1 MDNSF
6 LHSKKLLLVD
16 DKPELLKMVS
26 AILADE
32 GFQRLVIAA
41 NMKAGIAAAK
51 AEKPDLAILDV
62 ILSDGDG
69 FALMEQILAFALTFG
84 GIVFREYGS
93 ASPANMLEAVT
104 ADLSASGISEER
116 SQELSSP

>member
-69 FALMEQILAFALTFG
+69 FALMEQILAFALGFFTK
-84 GIVFREYGS
+84 
-93 ASPANMLEAVT
+93 A
-104 ADLSASGISEER
+104 
-116 SQELSSP
+116 